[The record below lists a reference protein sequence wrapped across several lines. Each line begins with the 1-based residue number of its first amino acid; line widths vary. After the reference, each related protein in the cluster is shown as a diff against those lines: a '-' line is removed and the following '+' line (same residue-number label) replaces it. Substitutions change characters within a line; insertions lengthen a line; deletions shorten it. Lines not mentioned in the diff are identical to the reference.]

1 IDLSGC
7 GAQNHF
13 RTAGADEARKN
24 PAEIVADALHCFSD
38 GYVYR
43 SCEESYRLTVQG
55 DLHVPSYYID
65 QFCTGPCLAET
76 NLTLNCIDE
85 IKSNFEFYNK
95 ATIQDVGDTI
105 TAGCSYGSK
114 RGDFNVTE
122 HLQAKVSK
130 GNKENASN
138 GNKAGIHVLLLV
150 GFNVMEILQCIGA
163 VA

>member
-1 IDLSGC
+1 MPGC

-13 RTAGADEARKN
+13 RTTGADKARKD
-24 PAEIVADALHCFSD
+24 PAQIVVEALHCFSD

-55 DLHVPSYYID
+55 DVHVPSYYID
-65 QFCTGPCLAET
+65 QFCTGPCLAEM
-76 NLTLNCIDE
+76 NLVLNCIDE
-85 IKSNFEFYNK
+85 IMSNFEFYNK
-95 ATIQDVGDTI
+95 AAMQDVRDTI
-105 TAGCSYGSK
+105 PAGSSYGSK

-130 GNKENASN
+130 GNKVNASN
-138 GNKAGIHVLLLV
+138 GNKAGIHVLLLA
-150 GFNVMEILQCIGA
+150 GFIVMTSLQCVGA